1 MPVTCAF
8 PAHRC
13 ALRGTTGAYGFREFA
28 IGHRDCD
35 LPELCPKHTVQRKS
49 DRRRPAK
56 WVATR

>member
-8 PAHRC
+8 PARRY
-13 ALRGTTGAYGFREFA
+13 ALRGTTGAYGFRGVA

-35 LPELCPKHTVQRKS
+35 LPEPCPKHTVERKS
-49 DRRRPAK
+49 ERRRPDE